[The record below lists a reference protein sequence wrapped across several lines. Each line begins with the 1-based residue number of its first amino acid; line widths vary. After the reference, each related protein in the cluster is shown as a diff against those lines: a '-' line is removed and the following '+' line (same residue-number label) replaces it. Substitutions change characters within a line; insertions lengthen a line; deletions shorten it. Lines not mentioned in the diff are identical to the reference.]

1 MAKKKTSSSK
11 ASGLP
16 GSVVQLRNDLGLNQR
31 DFADKFGVSAM
42 AVSRWE
48 SGANDPPGKCLVQ
61 MAKMTKDSNSYWA
74 FLGAIGLTKKDFRGK

>member
-1 MAKKKTSSSK
+1 VKKSKSAKPT
-11 ASGLP
+11 GLP
-16 GSVVQLRNDLGLNQR
+16 SAVIELREQLGMNQR

-61 MAKMTKDSNSYWA
+61 MAKMTKSTNAYWA
-74 FLGAIGLTKKDFRGK
+74 FLGAIGLTKKDFRGR

>member
-1 MAKKKTSSSK
+1 MKKTK
-11 ASGLP
+11 RAKTSGLP
-16 GSVVQLRNDLGLNQR
+16 GAVVELREQLGMNQR

-61 MAKMTKDSNSYWA
+61 MAKLTKNSVAYWS
-74 FLGAIGLTKKDFRGK
+74 FLGAIGLKKADFRGR

>member
-1 MAKKKTSSSK
+1 MAKKKSSTSK
-11 ASGLP
+11 PSGLP
-16 GSVVQLRNDLGLNQR
+16 GYVIQLRNELGLNQR

-61 MAKMTKDSNSYWA
+61 MAKMSKDTGSYWA
-74 FLGAIGLTKKDFRGK
+74 FLGSIGLTKKDFRGK

>member
-1 MAKKKTSSSK
+1 MKKTKRAK
-11 ASGLP
+11 AAGLP
-16 GSVVQLRNDLGLNQR
+16 SAVIELREQLGMNQR

-61 MAKMTKDSNSYWA
+61 MAKLAKSPAAYWS
-74 FLGAIGLTKKDFRGK
+74 FLGAIGLTKKDFRGR

>member
-1 MAKKKTSSSK
+1 MKKTKRAK
-11 ASGLP
+11 AAGLP
-16 GSVVQLRNDLGLNQR
+16 SAVIELREQLSMNQR

-61 MAKMTKDSNSYWA
+61 MAKLAKSPAAYWS
-74 FLGAIGLTKKDFRGK
+74 FLAAIGLTKKDFRGR

>member
-1 MAKKKTSSSK
+1 MKKAKRAKS
-11 ASGLP
+11 SGLA
-16 GSVVQLRNDLGLNQR
+16 SAVSDLREKLGVNQR

-61 MAKMTKDSNSYWA
+61 MAKLAKDSNSYWL
-74 FLGAIGLTKKDFRGK
+74 FLGALGLTKKDFKGR

>member
-1 MAKKKTSSSK
+1 MKKATKRTKS
-11 ASGLP
+11 SGLP
-16 GSVVQLRNDLGLNQR
+16 GAVMQLREQLGMNQR

-61 MAKMTKDSNSYWA
+61 MAKMSKDANAYWS
-74 FLGAIGLTKKDFRGK
+74 FLGALGLSKKDFKGR

>member
-1 MAKKKTSSSK
+1 VKKTKSAK
-11 ASGLP
+11 PAGLP
-16 GSVVQLRNDLGLNQR
+16 SAVVELREQLGMNQR

-61 MAKMTKDSNSYWA
+61 MAKLTKSPNAYWA
-74 FLGAIGLTKKDFRGK
+74 FLGAIGLTKKDFRGR

>member
-1 MAKKKTSSSK
+1 MKTKGAK

-16 GSVVQLRNDLGLNQR
+16 AAVVQLREQLGLNQR

-48 SGANDPPGKCLVQ
+48 SGANDPPGKCVVQ
-61 MAKMTKDSNSYWA
+61 MAKLAKSPVAYWS
-74 FLGAIGLTKKDFRGK
+74 FLGALGLTKKDFRGK

>member
-1 MAKKKTSSSK
+1 MKKAKRAKS
-11 ASGLP
+11 SGLAAAV
-16 GSVVQLRNDLGLNQR
+16 SNLREKLGVNQR

-61 MAKMTKDSNSYWA
+61 MAKLAKDPNSYWL
-74 FLGAIGLTKKDFRGK
+74 FLGALGLTKKDFKGK

>member
-1 MAKKKTSSSK
+1 MKKTKSK
-11 ASGLP
+11 ASGL
-16 GSVVQLRNDLGLNQR
+16 SAAVMELREQLGMNQR

-61 MAKMTKDSNSYWA
+61 MAKLTKNSAAYWA
-74 FLGAIGLTKKDFRGK
+74 FLGAIGLTKKDFRGR

>member
-1 MAKKKTSSSK
+1 MKKTKRTKS
-11 ASGLP
+11 SGLAAAV
-16 GSVVQLRNDLGLNQR
+16 SDLREKLGVNQR

-61 MAKMTKDSNSYWA
+61 MAKLAKDPNSYWL
-74 FLGAIGLTKKDFRGK
+74 FLGALGLTKKDFKGK

>member
-1 MAKKKTSSSK
+1 MAKKKGTNTK
-11 ASGLP
+11 AAGLSGQI
-16 GSVVQLRNDLGLNQR
+16 SQLRNDLGLNQR

-61 MAKMTKDSNSYWA
+61 MAKMSKDANSYWV
-74 FLGAIGLTKKDFRGK
+74 FLGSVGLTKKDFRGR

>member
-1 MAKKKTSSSK
+1 VKKTKSK
-11 ASGLP
+11 ASGL
-16 GSVVQLRNDLGLNQR
+16 SAAVMELREQLGMNQR

-61 MAKMTKDSNSYWA
+61 MAKLTKNSAAYWA
-74 FLGAIGLTKKDFRGK
+74 FLGAIGLTKKDFRGR

>member
-1 MAKKKTSSSK
+1 M
-11 ASGLP
+11 
-16 GSVVQLRNDLGLNQR
+16 NQR

-61 MAKMTKDSNSYWA
+61 MAKLSKSPGSYWE
-74 FLGAIGLTKKDFRGK
+74 FLAAIGLTKKDFRGR

>member
-1 MAKKKTSSSK
+1 VKKTKSAK
-11 ASGLP
+11 PAGLP
-16 GSVVQLRNDLGLNQR
+16 AAVVELREQLGMNQR

-61 MAKMTKDSNSYWA
+61 MAKLTKNSNAYWA
-74 FLGAIGLTKKDFRGK
+74 FLGAIGLTKKDFRGR